1 VSHLLEQLEDDE
13 KAESAHGHA
22 HGHTHSHSHDGGDCK
37 DAQCSHGSHAG
48 HGHEHAHEHGDGDG
62 DCKEAGCSHGAPAPK
77 KPKRSA
83 HLSGVSSTGIEID
96 SPLVEAKFNE
106 FMQKLLQEK
115 ARDLYRCKG
124 VVAFAGS
131 EDKYVFH
138 GVHEQVSF
146 APTEEGWA
154 PGQKKVHSPTIAHSP
169 HCGLPMIAPPP
180 SRRVFLM
187 VV

>member
-1 VSHLLEQLEDDE
+1 MRRRQLRRTARVT
-13 KAESAHGHA
+13 AEGGGAHPSLRARSKGM
-22 HGHTHSHSHDGGDCK
+22 
-37 DAQCSHGSHAG
+37 
-48 HGHEHAHEHGDGDG
+48 AHERGTWSFG
-62 DCKEAGCSHGAPAPK
+62 
-77 KPKRSA
+77 R
-83 HLSGVSSTGIEID
+83 
-96 SPLVEAKFNE
+96 FNE